1 MLSITLLSQP
11 HFCTSALPHESPC
24 EPCRYY
30 GFDTVRSISAFLVVG
45 CHLSIWTSDAASA
58 FLRYNQIAVPL
69 FAAISGFLLSR
80 SINKETT
87 GTVLRKRV
95 VRLVPVH
102 IIWTVVYLT
111 VFSLTDLFL
120 NTPAGYLRSMSPLFL
135 AKAFLRG
142 SATVHLWFLPS
153 ILFSSVV
160 LILTDRFLPRFKWLY
175 LAASVFVLFAA
186 TFLNNHFAN
195 YDMRLFGYL
204 LMGFGLFRLLSE
216 TSFPNIGKA
225 TIPLW
230 ILSVLSYG
238 WLKGLFSGFYLD
250 YILVLLTMIVF
261 SDKSIPKNRISAFFS
276 STSLMVYLVHL
287 LVACFVALAVKHF
300 CREPVGIL
308 VTLSMWLFI
317 FLFSTAFSFFCGKL
331 INYSQRFYRSHFQI
345 SAPAKE

>member
-1 MLSITLLSQP
+1 MLSILS
-11 HFCTSALPHESPC
+11 CLKRSSALPHESPC

-30 GFDTVRSISAFLVVG
+30 GFDTVRSISACLVVG
-45 CHLSIWTSDAASA
+45 CHLSIRTSDAASA
-58 FLRYNQIAVPL
+58 FLRYNQIAIPL

-80 SINKETT
+80 SVDNETT

-102 IIWTVVYLT
+102 VIWTVVYLT
-111 VFSLTDLFL
+111 AFSLTDQFL
-120 NTPAGYLRSMSPLFL
+120 NTPVGYLQNMSPLFL

-142 SATVHLWFLPS
+142 CATVHLWFLPS
-153 ILFSSVV
+153 ILYSSVV
-160 LILTDRFLPRFKWLY
+160 LVLTDHFLPRFKWLY
-175 LAASVFVLFAA
+175 LAVSVFVLFATA
-186 TFLNNHFAN
+186 FLNNHFAN

-216 TSFPNIGKA
+216 TAFSNIGKT

-238 WLKGLFSGFYLD
+238 WLKGLFAGFYLD
-250 YILVLLTMIVF
+250 YILVLLTVIVF

-276 STSLMVYLVHL
+276 SASLMVYLVHL

-300 CREPVGIL
+300 CREPVGIF

-317 FLFSTAFSFFCGKL
+317 FLFSTVFSFFCRKL
-331 INYSQRFYRSHFQI
+331 INYSRQICRSHYQT
-345 SAPAKE
+345 SASTKE